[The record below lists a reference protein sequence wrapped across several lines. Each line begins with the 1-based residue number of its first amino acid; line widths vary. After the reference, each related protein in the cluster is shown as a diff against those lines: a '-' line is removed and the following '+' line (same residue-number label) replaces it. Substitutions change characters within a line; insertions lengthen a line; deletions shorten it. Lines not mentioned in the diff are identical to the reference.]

1 MKITKADFYNIT
13 DTWNGYEVTGTLQIL
28 ANQSKV
34 IDLQIVKIMETQVF
48 KIADSFKDD
57 VRYSFNYQDKPNVSL
72 YIQCSD
78 DIRAEFSEYCNN
90 AVSTILSTYN
100 S

>member
-34 IDLQIVKIMETQVF
+34 IDLQIVK
-48 KIADSFKDD
+48 DD
-57 VRYSFNYQDKPNVSL
+57 VRYSFNYQGKPNVSL

>member
-1 MKITKADFYNIT
+1 MKITKTDFYNIT

-28 ANQSKV
+28 ANQGKV
-34 IDLQIVKIMETQVF
+34 IDLQIVK
-48 KIADSFKDD
+48 DD
-57 VRYSFNYQDKPNVSL
+57 IRYSFNYQDKPNVSM

-90 AVSTILSTYN
+90 SVSTILSTYN

>member
-1 MKITKADFYNIT
+1 MKITKANSYNIT
-13 DTWNGYEVTGTLQIL
+13 DTWNGYEVTGTLQVL
-28 ANQSKV
+28 ANQGKV
-34 IDLQIVKIMETQVF
+34 IDLQIVK
-48 KIADSFKDD
+48 DD
-57 VRYSFNYQDKPNVSL
+57 IRYSFNYQDKPNVSL

-78 DIRAEFSEYCNN
+78 DIRAKFSEYCNN

>member
-34 IDLQIVKIMETQVF
+34 IDLQIVK
-48 KIADSFKDD
+48 DD
-57 VRYSFNYQDKPNVSL
+57 IRYSFNYQDKLNVSL

>member
-28 ANQSKV
+28 ANQGKV
-34 IDLQIVKIMETQVF
+34 IDLQIVKGDI
-48 KIADSFKDD
+48 
-57 VRYSFNYQDKPNVSL
+57 RYSFNYQDKPNVSL

-90 AVSTILSTYN
+90 TVSTILSTYN

>member
-28 ANQSKV
+28 ANQGKV
-34 IDLQIVKIMETQVF
+34 IDLQIVK
-48 KIADSFKDD
+48 DD
-57 VRYSFNYQDKPNVSL
+57 IRYSFNYQDKPNVSL

-78 DIRAEFSEYCNN
+78 NIRAEFSEYCNN

>member
-13 DTWNGYEVTGTLQIL
+13 DTWNGYKVTGTLQIL

-34 IDLQIVKIMETQVF
+34 IDLQIVK
-48 KIADSFKDD
+48 DD
-57 VRYSFNYQDKPNVSL
+57 IRYSFNYQDKPNVSL

>member
-28 ANQSKV
+28 ANQGKV
-34 IDLQIVKIMETQVF
+34 IDLQIVKDNI
-48 KIADSFKDD
+48 
-57 VRYSFNYQDKPNVSL
+57 RYSFNYQDKPNVSL

-100 S
+100 L

>member
-28 ANQSKV
+28 TNQGKV
-34 IDLQIVKIMETQVF
+34 IDLQIVK
-48 KIADSFKDD
+48 DD
-57 VRYSFNYQDKPNVSL
+57 IRYSFNYQDKPNVSL

>member
-28 ANQSKV
+28 ANQGKV
-34 IDLQIVKIMETQVF
+34 IDLQIVK
-48 KIADSFKDD
+48 DD
-57 VRYSFNYQDKPNVSL
+57 IRYSFNYQDNPNVSL

>member
-34 IDLQIVKIMETQVF
+34 IDLQIVK
-48 KIADSFKDD
+48 DD
-57 VRYSFNYQDKPNVSL
+57 VRYSFNYKDKPNVSL

>member
-28 ANQSKV
+28 ANQGKV
-34 IDLQIVKIMETQVF
+34 IDLQIVK
-48 KIADSFKDD
+48 DD
-57 VRYSFNYQDKPNVSL
+57 IRYSFNYQDKPNVSL

-100 S
+100 L

>member
-28 ANQSKV
+28 ANQGKV
-34 IDLQIVKIMETQVF
+34 IDLQIVKNDT
-48 KIADSFKDD
+48 
-57 VRYSFNYQDKPNVSL
+57 RYSFNYQDKPNVSL

>member
-28 ANQSKV
+28 ANQGKV
-34 IDLQIVKIMETQVF
+34 IDLQIVKDNI
-48 KIADSFKDD
+48 
-57 VRYSFNYQDKPNVSL
+57 RYSFNYQDKPNVSL

>member
-34 IDLQIVKIMETQVF
+34 IDLQIVK
-48 KIADSFKDD
+48 DD
-57 VRYSFNYQDKPNVSL
+57 IRYSFNYQDKPNVSL

-78 DIRAEFSEYCNN
+78 DIRVEFSEYCNN

>member
-34 IDLQIVKIMETQVF
+34 IDLQIVKGDI
-48 KIADSFKDD
+48 
-57 VRYSFNYQDKPNVSL
+57 RYSFNYQDKPNVSL

>member
-28 ANQSKV
+28 ANQGKV
-34 IDLQIVKIMETQVF
+34 IDLQIVK
-48 KIADSFKDD
+48 DD
-57 VRYSFNYQDKPNVSL
+57 IRYSFNYQDKPNVSL
-72 YIQCSD
+72 NIQCSD
-78 DIRAEFSEYCNN
+78 DIRVQFSEYCNN

>member
-28 ANQSKV
+28 ANQGKV
-34 IDLQIVKIMETQVF
+34 IDLQIV
-48 KIADSFKDD
+48 KDD

-78 DIRAEFSEYCNN
+78 DIRAEFSEYCNS

>member
-34 IDLQIVKIMETQVF
+34 IDLQIL
-48 KIADSFKDD
+48 KDD

>member
-34 IDLQIVKIMETQVF
+34 IDLQIVK
-48 KIADSFKDD
+48 DD
-57 VRYSFNYQDKPNVSL
+57 IRYSFNYQDKPNVSL

-78 DIRAEFSEYCNN
+78 DIRAEFS
-90 AVSTILSTYN
+90 
-100 S
+100 

>member
-28 ANQSKV
+28 ANQGKV
-34 IDLQIVKIMETQVF
+34 IDLQIVK
-48 KIADSFKDD
+48 DD
-57 VRYSFNYQDKPNVSL
+57 IRYSFNYQDKPTVSL

>member
-13 DTWNGYEVTGTLQIL
+13 DTWNGYNVTGTLQIL
-28 ANQSKV
+28 ANQGKV
-34 IDLQIVKIMETQVF
+34 IDLQIVK
-48 KIADSFKDD
+48 DD
-57 VRYSFNYQDKPNVSL
+57 IRYSFNYQDKPNVSL

>member
-13 DTWNGYEVTGTLQIL
+13 DTWNGYNVTGTLQIL

-34 IDLQIVKIMETQVF
+34 IDLQIVK
-48 KIADSFKDD
+48 DD
-57 VRYSFNYQDKPNVSL
+57 IRYSFNYQDKPNVSL

>member
-28 ANQSKV
+28 ANQGKV
-34 IDLQIVKIMETQVF
+34 IDLQIVK
-48 KIADSFKDD
+48 DD
-57 VRYSFNYQDKPNVSL
+57 IRYSFNYQDKPNVSL

-78 DIRAEFSEYCNN
+78 DIRVEFSEYCNN

>member
-13 DTWNGYEVTGTLQIL
+13 DTWNGYNVTGTLQIL
-28 ANQSKV
+28 ANQGKV
-34 IDLQIVKIMETQVF
+34 IDLQIV
-48 KIADSFKDD
+48 KDD

>member
-13 DTWNGYEVTGTLQIL
+13 DTWTGYEVTGTLQIL
-28 ANQSKV
+28 ANQGKV
-34 IDLQIVKIMETQVF
+34 IDLQIVKGDI
-48 KIADSFKDD
+48 
-57 VRYSFNYQDKPNVSL
+57 RYSFNYQDKPNVSL

>member
-28 ANQSKV
+28 ANQGKV
-34 IDLQIVKIMETQVF
+34 IDLQTV
-48 KIADSFKDD
+48 KDD
-57 VRYSFNYQDKPNVSL
+57 IRYSFNYQDKPNVSL

>member
-34 IDLQIVKIMETQVF
+34 IDLQVV
-48 KIADSFKDD
+48 KDD
-57 VRYSFNYQDKPNVSL
+57 IRYSFNYQDKPNVSL

>member
-1 MKITKADFYNIT
+1 MKIIKADFYNIT

-28 ANQSKV
+28 ANQGKV
-34 IDLQIVKIMETQVF
+34 IDLQIVK
-48 KIADSFKDD
+48 DD
-57 VRYSFNYQDKPNVSL
+57 IRYSFNYQDKPNVSL

>member
-34 IDLQIVKIMETQVF
+34 IDLQIVK
-48 KIADSFKDD
+48 DD
-57 VRYSFNYQDKPNVSL
+57 IRYSFNYQDKPNVSL

-78 DIRAEFSEYCNN
+78 DIRTEFSEYCNN

>member
-34 IDLQIVKIMETQVF
+34 IDLQIVK
-48 KIADSFKDD
+48 DD
-57 VRYSFNYQDKPNVSL
+57 VRYSFNYQDNQMYLCIFNVL
-72 YIQCSD
+72 
-78 DIRAEFSEYCNN
+78 
-90 AVSTILSTYN
+90 TI
-100 S
+100 

>member
-28 ANQSKV
+28 ANQGKV
-34 IDLQIVKIMETQVF
+34 IDLQIVKGDI
-48 KIADSFKDD
+48 
-57 VRYSFNYQDKPNVSL
+57 RYSFNYQDKPNVSL

-100 S
+100 A

>member
-34 IDLQIVKIMETQVF
+34 IDLQIVK
-48 KIADSFKDD
+48 DD
-57 VRYSFNYQDKPNVSL
+57 IRYSFNYQDKPNVSL

-78 DIRAEFSEYCNN
+78 DIIAEFSEYCNN

>member
-13 DTWNGYEVTGTLQIL
+13 DTWNGYNVTGTLQIL
-28 ANQSKV
+28 TNQGKV
-34 IDLQIVKIMETQVF
+34 IDLQIVK
-48 KIADSFKDD
+48 DD
-57 VRYSFNYQDKPNVSL
+57 IRYSFNYQDKPNVSL

>member
-13 DTWNGYEVTGTLQIL
+13 DTWHGYEVTGTLQIL
-28 ANQSKV
+28 ANQGKV
-34 IDLQIVKIMETQVF
+34 IDLQIVK
-48 KIADSFKDD
+48 DD
-57 VRYSFNYQDKPNVSL
+57 IRYSFNYQDKPNVSL
-72 YIQCSD
+72 YIQCSY

-90 AVSTILSTYN
+90 AVSTILSIYN

>member
-28 ANQSKV
+28 ANQGKV
-34 IDLQIVKIMETQVF
+34 IDLQIVKGDI
-48 KIADSFKDD
+48 
-57 VRYSFNYQDKPNVSL
+57 RYSFNSQDKPNVSL

>member
-28 ANQSKV
+28 ANQGKV
-34 IDLQIVKIMETQVF
+34 IDLQIV
-48 KIADSFKDD
+48 KDD

-72 YIQCSD
+72 YIQCSN

>member
-28 ANQSKV
+28 TNQSKV
-34 IDLQIVKIMETQVF
+34 IDLQIVK
-48 KIADSFKDD
+48 DD
-57 VRYSFNYQDKPNVSL
+57 IRYSFNYQDKPNVSL

>member
-28 ANQSKV
+28 ASQGKV
-34 IDLQIVKIMETQVF
+34 IDLQIVK
-48 KIADSFKDD
+48 DD
-57 VRYSFNYQDKPNVSL
+57 IRYSFNYQDKPNVSL

>member
-28 ANQSKV
+28 ANQGKV
-34 IDLQIVKIMETQVF
+34 IDLQIVKGDI
-48 KIADSFKDD
+48 
-57 VRYSFNYQDKPNVSL
+57 RYSFNYQDKPNVSL

-100 S
+100 L